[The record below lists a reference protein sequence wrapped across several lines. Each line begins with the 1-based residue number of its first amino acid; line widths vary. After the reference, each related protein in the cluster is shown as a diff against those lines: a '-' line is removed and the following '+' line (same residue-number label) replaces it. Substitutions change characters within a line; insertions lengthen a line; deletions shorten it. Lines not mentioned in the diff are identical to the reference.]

1 MSVSRVNRGNDLKE
15 GEGTISGHASFAP
28 IGNNNPQPII
38 NTDVNF
44 GVNAAEHNDAI
55 ADVPQNLDN
64 EPPRAA
70 NLIGQLDI
78 LLYNAVRHP
87 ANTRTGSS
95 RDGLH

>member
-1 MSVSRVNRGNDLKE
+1 M
-15 GEGTISGHASFAP
+15 SGHASFAP
-28 IGNNNPQPII
+28 IGNNNPQPVINTEIVEDI

-44 GVNAAEHNDAI
+44 GVNASEHNAPI
-55 ADVPQNLDN
+55 EDVPQNHDN

-70 NLIGQLDI
+70 HLIGQLDI